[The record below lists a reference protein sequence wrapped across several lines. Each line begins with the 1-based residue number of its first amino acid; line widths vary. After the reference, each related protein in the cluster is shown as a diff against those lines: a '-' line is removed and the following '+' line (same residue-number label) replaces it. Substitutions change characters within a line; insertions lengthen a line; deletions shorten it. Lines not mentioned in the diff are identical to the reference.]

1 MASEA
6 KTLPTDANV
15 ADFIAAV
22 EHPTRR
28 ADAEAVCAMMAE
40 ISGEPP
46 VMWGP
51 SIIGFGR
58 YHYRYD
64 SGREGDFLQ
73 IGFSPRKANLVLY
86 LMPGFEG
93 RQDLLARLGKAKT
106 SVSCLYLN
114 KLADVD
120 MDVLRELITTSLNEM
135 RRRYPDPV

>member
-1 MASEA
+1 MAAEA
-6 KTLPTDANV
+6 KTLPTDASP
-15 ADFIAAV
+15 ADFVAAV

-28 ADAEAVCAMMAE
+28 ADAETLCAMMSA

-58 YHYRYD
+58 YHDRYD
-64 SGREGDFLQ
+64 SGRDGDFLR

-86 LMPGFEG
+86 LNPGFEG
-93 RQDLLARLGKAKT
+93 REDLLARLGKFRT
-106 SVSCLYLN
+106 SVACLYVN

-120 MDVLRELITTSLNEM
+120 LDVLRDLIAASWDEM
-135 RRRYPDPV
+135 GRRYPT

>member
-22 EHPTRR
+22 ENPTRR